1 MSLPDYRKFDNK
13 IYECAALESHTSSY
27 KLVQLKSV
35 YLGSSELSEEDI
47 GIIFGA
53 NSHISGFAIDIC
65 GDIYTHVE
73 IGNIST
79 ETEFKFTIGDISK
92 YGICIII
99 TITAGSSSQ
108 DLTYSYTCVV
118 DQKKYAKDLNSNY
131 YLRLFAEVVE
141 TKKSSDWRQVH
152 DSRSS
157 LGSAIEDALVPKFT
171 DFQFFCYKGHRTN
184 EVAKIFTGKGTN
196 FSYMFSGCDSLR
208 SVPDL
213 DTSNG
218 TDFGCM
224 FHSCSSLRSVPDL
237 DTSNGINFS
246 YMFYSC
252 TSLTS
257 VPDLDTGKGID
268 FSYMFDSCTS
278 LTSVPDLDVTN
289 GTNFSHM
296 FNSCRSLTSVPDLD
310 TSNGTNFAYMF
321 TACRSLR
328 SVPDLDTSNGTN
340 FKSMFHSCT
349 SLTSVSDLDVNN
361 GTNFTDMFYECR
373 ALTNLKIKNIRRSLK
388 ISDGTSWGHL
398 LTLESLLFIIGELIT
413 ATSSQTLT
421 VGSAN
426 LEKLANVYVKTIAIT
441 DEMRAADANIDAKR
455 PFEVCEST
463 DEGAM
468 SITNYASSKKWVI
481 N

>member
-1 MSLPDYRKFDNK
+1 MSLPGYRKFDNK
-13 IYECAALESHTSSY
+13 IYECTALESHTSSY

-53 NSHISGFAIDIC
+53 NSDVSGFAIDIC

-79 ETEFKFTIGDISK
+79 ETEFKYTIGDISK

-99 TITAGSSSQ
+99 TITVDYSSR
-108 DLTYSYTCVV
+108 DVTYSYTCVV
-118 DQKKYAKDLNSNY
+118 DSKKYAKDLNSNY
-131 YLRLFAEVVE
+131 YLKLFAEVVE
-141 TKKSSDWRQVH
+141 TKKSSDWRQIH
-152 DSRSS
+152 DPRSP

-184 EVAKIFTGKGTN
+184 EVAKIFTGNGTN

-224 FHSCSSLRSVPDL
+224 FH
-237 DTSNGINFS
+237 
-246 YMFYSC
+246 SC

-289 GTNFSHM
+289 GTNFTHM

-321 TACRSLR
+321 AACRSLT

-349 SLTSVSDLDVNN
+349 SLTSVPDLDISN

-373 ALTNLKIKNIRRSLK
+373 ALTNLKIKNIKMSLQ
-388 ISDGTSWGHL
+388 IGSGTSWGHL

>member
-1 MSLPDYRKFDNK
+1 MSSLEYLKRDDK
-13 IYECAALESHTSSY
+13 IYQRVASEEHTSNY
-27 KLVQLKSV
+27 KLVQIESI
-35 YLGSSELSEEDI
+35 YFGGSEISEEDLMKLLT
-47 GIIFGA
+47 A
-53 NSHISGFAIDIC
+53 KSYTIDIC
-65 GDIYTHVE
+65 GDIYAGIVPKAV
-73 IGNIST
+73 GT
-79 ETEFKFTIGDISK
+79 ETGQSVVIGDMNN
-92 YGICIII
+92 YGVCI
-99 TITAGSSSQ
+99 TITALIDYSSH
-108 DLTYSYTCVV
+108 TAIYSYTCDV
-118 DQKKYAKDLNSNY
+118 DSNKYARDLCCSY

-152 DSRSS
+152 NSRSP

-184 EVAKIFTGKGTN
+184 EVAKIFTGNGTN

-237 DTSNGINFS
+237 DTSNGTDFS

-257 VPDLDTGKGID
+257 VPDLDTSNGIN
-268 FSYMFDSCTS
+268 FSYMLDSCTS
-278 LTSVPDLDVTN
+278 LTSVPDLDTGK
-289 GTNFSHM
+289 GTDFSHM

-321 TACRSLR
+321 AACRSLT

-349 SLTSVSDLDVNN
+349 SLTSVSDLDISN

-373 ALTNLKIKNIRRSLK
+373 ALTNLKIKNIKKSLQ
-388 ISDGTSWGHL
+388 IGDGTRWGHL

-441 DEMRAADANIDAKR
+441 DEMRAADANIEAKG

-463 DEGAM
+463 DEGAVL
-468 SITNYASSKKWVI
+468 ITNYASSKKWVI

>member
-1 MSLPDYRKFDNK
+1 MSLPGYRKFDNK

-47 GIIFGA
+47 GIIFDA

-73 IGNIST
+73 IENIST
-79 ETEFKFTIGDISK
+79 ETEFKYIIGDISK

-99 TITAGSSSQ
+99 TITVDYSSR
-108 DLTYSYTCVV
+108 DVTYSYTCVV
-118 DQKKYAKDLNSNY
+118 DPKKYAKDLNSNY

-278 LTSVPDLDVTN
+278 LTSVPDLD
-289 GTNFSHM
+289 
-296 FNSCRSLTSVPDLD
+296 

-349 SLTSVSDLDVNN
+349 SLTSVPDLDINN

-373 ALTNLKIKNIRRSLK
+373 ALTNLKIKNIRRSLQ
-388 ISDGTSWGHL
+388 IGDGTSWGHL

-426 LEKLANVYVKTIAIT
+426 LEKLANVYVNTIAVT

>member
-1 MSLPDYRKFDNK
+1 MSLPGYRKSDNK

-35 YLGSSELSEEDI
+35 YLGSSELSEEDTR
-47 GIIFGA
+47 IIFGA
-53 NSHISGFAIDIC
+53 NSHISGVAIDIC

-79 ETEFKFTIGDISK
+79 GTEFKFIIGDISK

-108 DLTYSYTCVV
+108 DLTCSYTCDV
-118 DQKKYAKDLNSNY
+118 DSNKYAKDLNSNY

-141 TKKSSDWRQVH
+141 TKESSDWRQVH

-157 LGSAIEDALVPKFT
+157 LGSAIEAALVPKFT

-237 DTSNGINFS
+237 DTSNGTDFS

-278 LTSVPDLDVTN
+278 LTSVPDLD
-289 GTNFSHM
+289 
-296 FNSCRSLTSVPDLD
+296 

-328 SVPDLDTSNGTN
+328 SVPGLDTSNGTN

-373 ALTNLKIKNIRRSLK
+373 ALTNLKIKNIRRSLQ
-388 ISDGTSWGHL
+388 IGDGTSWGHL

>member
-1 MSLPDYRKFDNK
+1 MSSLEYLKRDDK
-13 IYECAALESHTSSY
+13 IYQRVALEEHTSNY
-27 KLVQLKSV
+27 KLVQIESI
-35 YLGSSELSEEDI
+35 YFGGSEISEEDLMKLLT
-47 GIIFGA
+47 A
-53 NSHISGFAIDIC
+53 KSYTIDIC
-65 GDIYTHVE
+65 GDIYAGVVPKLV
-73 IGNIST
+73 GT
-79 ETEFKFTIGDISK
+79 ETGQSAVIGDMNN
-92 YGICIII
+92 YGVCI
-99 TITAGSSSQ
+99 TITALIDYSSH
-108 DLTYSYTCVV
+108 TAIYSYTCDV
-118 DQKKYAKDLNSNY
+118 DSNKYARDLCCSY

-152 DSRSS
+152 DSRSP

-184 EVAKIFTGKGTN
+184 EVAKIFTGNGTN

-278 LTSVPDLDVTN
+278 LTSVPDLD
-289 GTNFSHM
+289 
-296 FNSCRSLTSVPDLD
+296 

-321 TACRSLR
+321 TACRSLT

-349 SLTSVSDLDVNN
+349 SLTSVPDLDINN

-426 LEKLANVYVKTIAIT
+426 LEKLVNVYVKTIAIT

>member
-1 MSLPDYRKFDNK
+1 MSLPGYRKFDNK
-13 IYECAALESHTSSY
+13 IYECAALESHTSTY

-53 NSHISGFAIDIC
+53 ISHISGFAIDIC

-79 ETEFKFTIGDISK
+79 ETEFKYTIGDISK

-99 TITAGSSSQ
+99 TITVGHSSR
-108 DLTYSYTCVV
+108 DVTYSYTCVV
-118 DQKKYAKDLNSNY
+118 DSKKYAKDLNSNY

-246 YMFYSC
+246 YMFY
-252 TSLTS
+252 
-257 VPDLDTGKGID
+257 
-268 FSYMFDSCTS
+268 SCTS